1 MRASGPRHTLR
12 VILLGILAVAVGAAM
27 VRMTLDGYWQDW
39 TGFGEYQGPAGELQ
53 RSKTLWDW
61 LDLLL
66 LPFAIVAAGLL
77 IAART
82 RQSVLHVGKQTAAL
96 AGGEATE
103 RANAQL
109 IVSNGEGRVTSPQ
122 QEPMAPLS
130 LTAIDDRQREQTLQA
145 YMDRMSGLLLDRGL
159 IESNPG
165 DAVRRLARAI
175 TLSSL
180 MVLDGRRKGMLL
192 QFLYEADLISQS
204 DPAQDLMI
212 QADLVD
218 VGGPVLDLRKADLR
232 GAILAE
238 KDLSGSHLQE
248 VDLSGAD
255 LHFSILN
262 NANLRG
268 ARLAEANLSEA
279 QLIGASLRGAYLP
292 DANLSGSD
300 LTGAILRGAELMEA
314 NLEGADLTNSDM
326 TAAVLTTLQLKRV
339 RSLAGAT
346 LRDGTKYDLKTQGSS
361 QPEPV
366 S

>member
-1 MRASGPRHTLR
+1 MGAGGPRRTR
-12 VILLGILAVAVGAAM
+12 RAILFGILAIAVAAAII
-27 VRMTLDGYWQDW
+27 RMTLDGYWQDW
-39 TGFGEYQGPAGELQ
+39 TGFGEYQSPAGEFQ

-66 LPFAIVAAGLL
+66 LPFAISGAGLL
-77 IAART
+77 IALRS
-82 RQSVLHVGKQTAAL
+82 RRSNRDVGRKTPTL
-96 AGGEATE
+96 EAPQAIE
-103 RANAQL
+103 RANPE
-109 IVSNGEGRVTSPQ
+109 VTFPNERSRVTSAGASPLV
-122 QEPMAPLS
+122 APG
-130 LTAIDDRQREQTLQA
+130 LTAIDERLREQTLQA

-159 IESNPG
+159 NETDPG

-175 TLSSL
+175 TLASL